1 MIRKLAVLM
10 ILITL
15 IQSVLPN
22 ERYQQYFKFCAG
34 MILIVVLITPALQL
48 VQRVSAPDSL
58 ETLINSFFD
67 ELEAAA
73 VSGEGLEGAGEYP
86 DFDELEAEA
95 EERQQ
100 EIVNAYWQRLQEM
113 ETEETE

>member
-1 MIRKLAVLM
+1 MIQKLAVLM

-34 MILIVVLITPALQL
+34 MVLIVVLITPVLQL
-48 VQRVSAPDSL
+48 VQQVSAPDSL
-58 ETLINSFFD
+58 ETLIDSFFD

-73 VSGEGLEGAGEYP
+73 ISDMAGEYP
-86 DFDELEAEA
+86 DFEALEAEA

-100 EIVNAYWQRLQEM
+100 EIVDAYWQQLQ